1 MKTKKV
7 ETAVIIGAGSGMG
20 QAVAK
25 KLALDGVQV
34 FLADLNIDSA
44 KETLREIKE
53 IDDRVEAFMVD
64 VSQSASV
71 IALFEAMKERV
82 DRLDMIVNTAAI
94 MGDVA
99 FIEDIDDTSWRK
111 MLAVNLDG
119 TFYCC
124 REAVRWMKE
133 YQTGRIILFS
143 SIASQT
149 PTPGSLPYST
159 AKAGV
164 NMLAKTLAKEVA
176 KHNIRVNVIA
186 PGYIK
191 TPMLNN
197 LPDGFMDYVYKKTP
211 LKRLGD
217 VEEIAALVSFL
228 ASSEADYFTGQIFCP
243 NGGFVI

>member
-7 ETAVIIGAGSGMG
+7 ETAVVIGAGSGMG
-20 QAVAK
+20 RAVAK
-25 KLALDGVQV
+25 KLSLDGIQV
-34 FLADLNIDSA
+34 FLADLNLDSA
-44 KETLREIKE
+44 EETLREIKE

-71 IALFEAMKERV
+71 VALFEAMKERV
-82 DRLDMIVNTAAI
+82 DRLDMVVNTAAI

-99 FIEDIDDTSWRK
+99 FIEDVDDSAWRK
-111 MLAVNLDG
+111 MIAVNLDG

-133 YQTGRIILFS
+133 HQTGRIILFS

-149 PTPGSLPYST
+149 PTPGSLPYSA

-191 TPMLNN
+191 TPMLNS

-228 ASSEADYFTGQIFCP
+228 ASSEADYFTGQNFCP